1 MKVILAG
8 GGTAG
13 SVMPLVAIASELKQQ
28 KSDTEF
34 LFIGTRKGEPEK
46 EILEN
51 YDIPFVPILSGK
63 FRRYFDLR
71 NILDVFL
78 VIIGFFQSLQ
88 IISKFKP
95 DLILGAGGFVQLPVC
110 WAGWLLGRK
119 IIIHQQDFRPSLA
132 NTLVKRLAD
141 KITVN
146 FEKSISD
153 FPLNKTVWT
162 GNPVRTDIWSGD
174 RERAYETFNLKK
186 DKPVVLITGGGTGA
200 LTLNKIIYESLL
212 KLLEFCQ
219 VIHLT
224 GQGKGVNME
233 SYFTKTDDEMKSFI
247 AENYHQ
253 YEFIRDEMKD
263 ALAVADLIVSR
274 AGLSALTEFSV
285 LGKAV
290 ILVPLPHTHQ
300 EENADYFGQKEA
312 AVVIYQE
319 NLTPSILVNKIKELL
334 DNREL
339 LNNLSINIKQ
349 IIKPDATNRLVEQIL
364 HLFV

>member
-1 MKVILAG
+1 MKIILAG

-13 SVMPLVAIASELKQQ
+13 SVMPLLAIATELKKQ
-28 KSDTEF
+28 KQNTEF
-34 LFIGTRKGEPEK
+34 LFIGTRKGEPEIK
-46 EILEN
+46 ILEN
-51 YDIPFVPILSGK
+51 YNIPFKPIFAGK

-71 NILDVFL
+71 NIMDIFL

-95 DLILGAGGFVQLPVC
+95 DLILGAGGFVQIPVC

-119 IIIHQQDFRPSLA
+119 IIIHQQDFRPSIA
-132 NTLVKRLAD
+132 NTLVKRIAD

-146 FEKSISD
+146 FEKSIGD

-162 GNPVRTDIWSGD
+162 GNPVRPDIWLGD
-174 RERAYETFNLKK
+174 RKRAYKTFNLKK
-186 DKPVVLITGGGTGA
+186 GKPVVLITGGGTGA
-200 LTLNKIIYESLL
+200 LALNKIIYESLL

-224 GQGKGVNME
+224 GPSKGVNME

-253 YEFIRDEMKD
+253 YEFIREEIKD
-263 ALAVADLIVSR
+263 ALAIADLVVSR
-274 AGLSALTEFSV
+274 AGLSSLTEFSV

-300 EENADYFGQKEA
+300 EENADYFGQKKA
-312 AVVIYQE
+312 AIIIYQE
-319 NLTPSILVNKIKELL
+319 NLSPSILVNKIKELL

-339 LNNLSINIKQ
+339 LYNLSVNIKQ
-349 IIKPDATNRLVEQIL
+349 IIKPDATNRLVEEIL